1 MMQSTNAPVNGGV
14 SQQWQSA
21 MQSMY
26 SGAQQ
31 RPTSNPKPYNT
42 SDANGMPAKKDDANQ
57 SLYSV
62 NTENGY
68 PAYQQQGYGT
78 LGGLGQYG
86 YNSTGLGGL
95 SAAYVGATSSTAG
108 ATNGRRT
115 SGQRMMTPPSHP
127 SSVATNT
134 SPSARYYTGQEG
146 EAGRHASPYQPA
158 SAPPQI
164 LSHQFNTM
172 TNSPQ
177 TAQGYPQYQYNQQ
190 SHQQNPTQW
199 GGYSTYGQ
207 SQNQAR
213 NNMSGRLGTTSAIPQ
228 NSALGDSSARQ
239 QPTSM
244 YDYTTHALQQW
255 PASELSKVP
264 SAHQSSWQNT
274 QSLSRLTQAQSP
286 ALGQT
291 QPPSISQP
299 TTSTS
304 STQNASPAVPQG
316 GWQGYSSIPNIPP
329 HTLGGGHLM
338 SGQPYGWGH
347 IQQWGGYYGAQQP
360 PQAPQ
365 GIPAHRPP
373 LNNFPAASTSSAP
386 AESLPTGRKRMSKD
400 KGKPAKEKEED
411 RSHFEDYHGLG
422 KRSAEAAAEE
432 LPNEDKKESKK
443 KKGKEE
449 KEKPVPK
456 AKSHLHP
463 PKQAP
468 SSWQLFFADELAK
481 AKAAEPESRSPGG
494 TSHPQ
499 KLNVAQIAKEAG
511 VAYANLSEERKKYYA
526 ERVKEHREIYA
537 KELAAWQATLTPEDI
552 RAENAFRAQQRK
564 EGKSRKG
571 NIKDPNAPKKPLSA
585 YFLFLKAIRENSDI
599 RAQVWGTEA
608 ETTKQSVMAAEK
620 WRSLTDD
627 EKRPYLEQAEHDKQT
642 YETARKQYEEDSAAR
657 ARGEDVPIRAVEA
670 PASPPKPPASI
681 LRSIHGGQASATK
694 SSPSVAESVPHPAP
708 HSDLEPSITSLG
720 KSSSPNPASEP
731 TLAQFHTS
739 PRSIPHY
746 DASLEVDDFRGF
758 SDPLNMDLSGLDGI
772 DVGSME
778 VDAGGDSEQPWD
790 ELQKLIGTE
799 DVYSSTKLQPAT
811 HIVPDASA
819 TTRVAPASGFESSD
833 ISVAPSYAE
842 AKNETQQEVS
852 LNGTPEGNT
861 NEPQVRHIAEA
872 AEGELAVLPALGENT
887 VQKNQGVLEVMVGA
901 GEAQRHNKSISTE
914 LGEAAADA
922 PAVDGV

>member
-1 MMQSTNAPVNGGV
+1 MWLNLEV
-14 SQQWQSA
+14 
-21 MQSMY
+21 
-26 SGAQQ
+26 
-31 RPTSNPKPYNT
+31 
-42 SDANGMPAKKDDANQ
+42 
-57 SLYSV
+57 
-62 NTENGY
+62 
-68 PAYQQQGYGT
+68 T
-78 LGGLGQYG
+78 LLTWTYC
-86 YNSTGLGGL
+86 SGL
-95 SAAYVGATSSTAG
+95 SAAYGGATSSTAG

-228 NSALGDSSARQ
+228 NSALGDNSARQ

-274 QSLSRLTQAQSP
+274 QTLSRLTQAQSP

-347 IQQWGGYYGAQQP
+347 TQQWGGYYGAQQP

-373 LNNFPAASTSSAP
+373 LNNFPAASASSAP

-432 LPNEDKKESKK
+432 LPNEDKKETKR

-627 EKRPYLEQAEHDKQT
+627 EKRVSRVCMISWLPILT
-642 YETARKQYEEDSAAR
+642 GVTALSR
-657 ARGEDVPIRAVEA
+657 
-670 PASPPKPPASI
+670 
-681 LRSIHGGQASATK
+681 
-694 SSPSVAESVPHPAP
+694 
-708 HSDLEPSITSLG
+708 TS
-720 KSSSPNPASEP
+720 
-731 TLAQFHTS
+731 
-739 PRSIPHY
+739 
-746 DASLEVDDFRGF
+746 
-758 SDPLNMDLSGLDGI
+758 
-772 DVGSME
+772 
-778 VDAGGDSEQPWD
+778 
-790 ELQKLIGTE
+790 GT
-799 DVYSSTKLQPAT
+799 
-811 HIVPDASA
+811 
-819 TTRVAPASGFESSD
+819 
-833 ISVAPSYAE
+833 
-842 AKNETQQEVS
+842 
-852 LNGTPEGNT
+852 
-861 NEPQVRHIAEA
+861 
-872 AEGELAVLPALGENT
+872 
-887 VQKNQGVLEVMVGA
+887 
-901 GEAQRHNKSISTE
+901 
-914 LGEAAADA
+914 
-922 PAVDGV
+922 

>member
-1 MMQSTNAPVNGGV
+1 
-14 SQQWQSA
+14 
-21 MQSMY
+21 MY

-31 RPTSNPKPYNT
+31 RSTSNPKLYNA
-42 SDANGMPAKKDDANQ
+42 SDANGMSAKKDDANL

-62 NTENGY
+62 NPESGY
-68 PAYQQQGYGT
+68 PSYQQQGFGT
-78 LGGLGQYG
+78 LGGVGQYG
-86 YNSTGLGGL
+86 YNSAGLGGL
-95 SAAYVGATSSTAG
+95 SAAYGGATSSAAG
-108 ATNGRRT
+108 ATNGRRA
-115 SGQRMMTPPSHP
+115 SGQRMMTPPPHP
-127 SSVATNT
+127 SVATNT

-177 TAQGYPQYQYNQQ
+177 TAQGYPQYQYDQQ
-190 SHQQNPTQW
+190 SHHQNPTQW
-199 GGYSTYGQ
+199 GGYPAYGQ
-207 SQNQAR
+207 SQTQAR
-213 NNMSGRLGTTSAIPQ
+213 NNMSGRLGTTPAISQ
-228 NSALGDSSARQ
+228 NSALGDNSARQ
-239 QPTSM
+239 QPMSM
-244 YDYTTHALQQW
+244 YDYTTPALQQW
-255 PASELSKVP
+255 AASDLSKVP
-264 SAHQSSWQNT
+264 SAHQNSWQNN
-274 QSLSRLTQAQSP
+274 QPLSRMTQGQSP

-291 QPPSISQP
+291 QPSSASQP
-299 TTSTS
+299 TSSTS
-304 STQNASPAVPQG
+304 SAQNASPIVPQG
-316 GWQGYSSIPNIPP
+316 GWQGYPSMPTIPP

-347 IQQWGGYYGAQQP
+347 AQQWGGYYGAQQP
-360 PQAPQ
+360 PQAVQ
-365 GIPAHRPP
+365 GAPAHRPS
-373 LNNFPAASTSSAP
+373 LNNPPIANASSAP

-400 KGKPAKEKEED
+400 KGKMVKEKEED

-422 KRSAEAAAEE
+422 KRSAEAVVEEAAG
-432 LPNEDKKESKK
+432 EDKKEGKK
-443 KKGKEE
+443 KKIKEE

-657 ARGEDVPIRAVEA
+657 ARGEDVPIRAVET

-681 LRSIHGGQASATK
+681 LRSAHGGQASATK
-694 SSPSVAESVPHPAP
+694 SSPSLADSLPHPP
-708 HSDLEPSITSLG
+708 SHSDLEPVVTSLG
-720 KSSSPNPASEP
+720 KSPSPNSASEP
-731 TLAQFHTS
+731 TLAQFHPS
-739 PRSIPHY
+739 PHSVPHY
-746 DASLEVDDFRGF
+746 DPSLDEVDEFQGF
-758 SDPLNMDLSGLDGI
+758 SDPLNMDLSGLGGI
-772 DVGSME
+772 DVGSMG
-778 VDAGGDSEQPWD
+778 VGAGDDSEQSWD
-790 ELQKLIGTE
+790 ELQKLIGAE
-799 DVYSSTKLQPAT
+799 DVYSSAKLQPAS
-811 HIVPDASA
+811 HIVPAASA
-819 TTRVAPASGFESSD
+819 IARAAPASGFESSD

-842 AKNETQQEVS
+842 ANNETQQEAS
-852 LNGTPEGNT
+852 LNGSPEENRI
-861 NEPQVRHIAEA
+861 EAKVRHIAEA
-872 AEGELAVLPALGENT
+872 AEGELAVLPALSENT
-887 VQKNQGVLEVMVGA
+887 AQGNQGGLEVVVGA
-901 GEAQRHNKSISTE
+901 EARRHNESLSAQS
-914 LGEAAADA
+914 GEVVADA
-922 PAVDGV
+922 PVVDGV